1 MKNINIKSVL
11 LTGLMILGV
20 SFVSNAQKRM
30 WENRTYNFTVTSNA
44 GNTYLWT
51 TPGLPGTLTVNNSSP
66 TPTTSSLDISF
77 AKNISAPAAVSATLR
92 LTETDSNTTCSRDN
106 DLTLQIFSEPT
117 FSAMSP
123 QTVCNGAVTIPST
136 ITITASNFN
145 DFKPITGATGNL
157 TLTYQLYDTS
167 GAAVSGTGS
176 TGTVTLP
183 VGSTA
188 TVNTVDLDATQR
200 NNLQSL
206 LNSQTTTGTYSL
218 RISAVTTNP
227 TTPVSTEAGAVN
239 SSYFIAG
246 NASLLKIID
255 LILNNRPALN
265 AITPTN

>member
-51 TPGLPGTLTVNNSSP
+51 TPGLPATLTVNNS

-77 AKNISAPAAVSATLR
+77 ASSSASAVSATLR
-92 LTETDSNTTCSRDN
+92 LTETDTTTTCGRDN

-117 FSAMSP
+117 FTAMSR
-123 QTVCNGAVTIPST
+123 QTICNGAVTIPST

-145 DFKPITGATGNL
+145 EFKSITGTTGNL
-157 TLTYQLYDTS
+157 TLTYQLYGPS

-206 LNSQTTTGTYSL
+206 LNSQTTTGEYSL